1 MKLYT
6 LENAELMQVSAIRA
20 EQGNLVV
27 IGTIM
32 GAMPVVAVV
41 TPGELRKVFSVLSI
55 GTMLRALKMLIWR

>member
-6 LENAELMQVSAIRA
+6 MENAELMQVSTIRA